1 MVMMNKPEHSVKK
14 LLNRSVQI
22 LAHHLNSWQQIM
34 HDKSVL
40 EMARNRAL
48 VMGGL
53 FCLVF
58 IFIAFR
64 LFDVM
69 VLRSNPDQHLSR
81 PFVAEQDSTHR
92 ADIVDRNG
100 EILATHLVTA
110 SVYANPKV
118 IINAEEAALKLST
131 LLPDLGYENLL
142 KKLKSGKGFVWI
154 TRHIPPKIQNQM
166 NFLGIPGVYLQKD
179 QRRVYPHGNLVS
191 HVLGY
196 CGVDNLGLAGVEKQF
211 DVRLC
216 KDNQPLK
223 LALDVRVQ
231 HIVRDELSKAILQF
245 KAEGAN
251 AMVMDVETGE
261 ILAMVSLPDYDPNLP
276 NQNSVEATFNKNTLG
291 IYECGSVFKIFN
303 TAISLESGKANLNTM
318 YDAST
323 PIRVGSKRITD
334 FKGKNRPLQVREVFV
349 YSSNI
354 GSAKMALD
362 FGSEVQQQYLGRLG
376 MLVQPS
382 LELPEIGAPMV
393 PKTWGDVTTMTVS
406 YGYGIAVSPLML
418 IDGVRTV
425 ISGVKKFNATILKRD
440 LDALDHTQAQQIISA
455 KTAAHMRDLLRM
467 VVTEGTSKKANVP
480 GYEVLGKTGTAHRNT
495 GRSGYN
501 TSRRTTFVGA
511 FPKSK
516 PKYILTVFMDDP
528 KPSKETY
535 GYATAG
541 WNAAPVSGKII
552 ARMAPLLGVQPIQID
567 NENNN
572 SLGRLMP
579 INYVKR
585 DNEIN

>member
-1 MVMMNKPEHSVKK
+1 MKRSEHSVKR

-34 HDKSVL
+34 HDKTVL

-48 VMGGL
+48 VMGGV
-53 FCLVF
+53 FCL
-58 IFIAFR
+58 AFMLVTIR

-69 VLRSNPDQHLSR
+69 VLHSYRDASDDEPIVAAQSNLR
-81 PFVAEQDSTHR
+81 R

-131 LLPDLGYENLL
+131 LMPDLSYESVL
-142 KKLKSGKGFVWI
+142 KKLKSEKGFVWI
-154 TRHIPPKIQNQM
+154 VRHIPPKLQHKVNL
-166 NFLGIPGVYLQKD
+166 LGIPGVYLQKD

-196 CGVDNLGLAGVEKQF
+196 CGIDNIGLAGIEKQF
-211 DVRLC
+211 DVRLR
-216 KDNQPLK
+216 KNDKPLQ

-231 HIVRDELSKAILQF
+231 HILRDELTKAVLEF
-245 KAEGAN
+245 RAEGAN
-251 AMVMDVETGE
+251 AMVMEVETGE

-291 IYECGSVFKIFN
+291 IYEAGSVFKIFN
-303 TAISLESGKANLNTM
+303 TAIALESGKAKLNTI
-318 YDAST
+318 YDASA
-323 PIRVGSKRITD
+323 PIRVGSRRITD
-334 FKGKNRPLQVREVFV
+334 FKGKNRPLEVREVFI

-362 FGSEVQQQYLGRLG
+362 FGSEVQRQYLGRLG
-376 MLVQPS
+376 LLSAPA
-382 LELPEIGAPMV
+382 LELPEIGAPLV

-418 IDGVRTV
+418 VDAVRTV
-425 ISGVKKFNATILKRD
+425 ITGVKKFAATMLKRD
-440 LDALDHTQAQQIISA
+440 PSSLDQVEGQRVLSA
-455 KTAAHMRDLLRM
+455 KTAAHIRDLMRL
-467 VVTEGTSKKANVP
+467 VVTEGTAKKADVP

-495 GRSGYN
+495 GRAGYN
-501 TSRRTTFVGA
+501 NSRRTTFIGA
-511 FPKSK
+511 FPKSN
-516 PKYILTVFMDDP
+516 PKYIMILFLDDP
-528 KPSKETY
+528 KPTKETY
-535 GYATAG
+535 GYATGG
-541 WNAAPVSGKII
+541 WTAAPVSGRII
-552 ARMAPLLGVQPIQID
+552 SRMAPLLEVQPVLDADENDRFAGQFVPISHIIQKN
-567 NENNN
+567 NET
-572 SLGRLMP
+572 
-579 INYVKR
+579 
-585 DNEIN
+585 D

>member
-1 MVMMNKPEHSVKK
+1 
-14 LLNRSVQI
+14 
-22 LAHHLNSWQQIM
+22 M

-53 FCLVF
+53 FCL
-58 IFIAFR
+58 AFSLITLR

-69 VLRSNPDQHLSR
+69 VFHSR
-81 PFVAEQDSTHR
+81 PEPSGSHRGVADQDRTHR
-92 ADIVDRNG
+92 ADIIDRNG

-131 LLPDLGYENLL
+131 LFPELGYKSLL
-142 KKLKSGKGFVWI
+142 KKLNSEKGFVWI
-154 TRHIPPKIQNQM
+154 VRHIPPKLQSQVIV
-166 NFLGIPGVYLQKD
+166 LGIPGVYLQKD
-179 QRRVYPHGNLVS
+179 QRRVYPHGNLAS

-196 CGVDNLGLAGVEKQF
+196 CGIDNLGLGGVEKQF

-216 KDNQPLK
+216 KDSTPLQ
-223 LALDVRVQ
+223 LSIDVRVQ
-231 HIVRDELSKAILQF
+231 HIVRDELSKAILEF
-245 KAEGAN
+245 KADGAN

-261 ILAMVSLPDYDPNLP
+261 ILAMVSLPDYNPNLP
-276 NQNSVEATFNKNTLG
+276 NQNSVEDTFNKNTLG
-291 IYECGSVFKIFN
+291 IYEFGSVFKIFN
-303 TAISLESGKANLNTM
+303 TAIAFDSGKAKLTTI
-318 YDAST
+318 YDASA
-323 PIRVGSKRITD
+323 PIRVGSKKITD
-334 FKGKNRPLQVREVFV
+334 FKGKNRPLDVQEIFI

-362 FGSEVQQQYLGRLG
+362 FGPEVQRQYLGRLG
-376 MLVQPS
+376 LLSSPT
-382 LELPEIGAPMV
+382 LELPEVGTPMV
-393 PKTWGDVTTMTVS
+393 PKTWGNVATMTVA

-418 IDGVRTV
+418 IDAVRTV
-425 ISGVKKFNATILKRD
+425 ISGLKKYNATLLKRD
-440 LDALDHTQAQQIISA
+440 FDPLDPILGQQIVSS
-455 KTAAHMRDLLRM
+455 KTAAHLRDLLRL

-516 PKYILTVFMDDP
+516 PKYILTVVMDDP

-552 ARMAPLLGVQPIQID
+552 SRMAPLLGVQPIFD
-567 NENNN
+567 NNEDNNFVR
-572 SLGRLMP
+572 GLMP
-579 INYVKR
+579 AKYVKQEK
-585 DNEIN
+585 NETHE